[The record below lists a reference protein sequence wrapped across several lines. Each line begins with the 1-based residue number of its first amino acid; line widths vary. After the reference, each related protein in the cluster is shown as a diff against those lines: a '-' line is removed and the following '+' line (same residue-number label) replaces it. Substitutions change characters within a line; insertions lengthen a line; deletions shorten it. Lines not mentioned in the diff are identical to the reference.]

1 MLILNSRD
9 RYEDVWLLKI
19 LYIDISKPLIIIAI
33 LMCIC
38 YPHFYHQANKE
49 LQICFINE
57 NLHDD

>member
-9 RYEDVWLLKI
+9 CYENVWLLKI
-19 LYIDISKPLIIIAI
+19 LYIDIKAPYYNTVAI

-49 LQICFINE
+49 LAT
-57 NLHDD
+57 NLLYQ